1 MADSAKGYQKESN
14 SFQRKEGEMFIQEE
28 VCPQAGDVILD
39 LGCGTGELSA
49 LLAKLVGPEGK
60 VVGVDPDRERILLA
74 QESHSEI
81 SNLSFLEGSESNFPG
96 NGVETYDIIFCHLVL
111 HWMKDKQKVFLNMY
125 KALKNGGKVALQ
137 YGIHNLLF
145 ILHAHEILNP
155 ENKERLSQMTFPEP
169 RSEVEK
175 YCSSAGFVIL
185 KSCDC
190 ELQVAFENIDAL
202 LKWLWSTSHGAFDI
216 SLVTE
221 ERLQE
226 FLALYS
232 DKDGNPNLD
241 FRGVKEHSTH
251 SRLVAVKPATG
262 PK

>member
-1 MADSAKGYQKESN
+1 MADAAKGYQKESN
-14 SFQRKEGEMFIQEE
+14 SFQRRDGEIFIEE
-28 VCPQAGDVILD
+28 DVCPQAGDMILD

-81 SNLSFLEGSESNFPG
+81 SNLSFLEGNDSNFPG

-111 HWMKDKQKVFLNMY
+111 QWIKDKQRVFLNMF

-137 YGIHNLLF
+137 YGDHKTLF
-145 ILHAHEILNP
+145 MSHAYKILNP
-155 ENKERLSQMTFPEP
+155 ENEQRIFQMTFPEP

-175 YCSSAGFVIL
+175 YCSSAGFIIL

-190 ELQVAFENIDAL
+190 ELQFAFENMDAL
-202 LKWLWSTSHGAFDI
+202 LKWLWSSLHGVFDLSH
-216 SLVTE
+216 VTK
-221 ERLQE
+221 ERLQK
-226 FLALYS
+226 FLSLYS

-251 SRLVAVKPATG
+251 SRLVAVKPVTV

>member
-1 MADSAKGYQKESN
+1 MSDAAKGYQKTSN
-14 SFQRKEGEMFIQEE
+14 SFQRRNGEIFIEE
-28 VCPQAGDVILD
+28 DVCPGAGDVILN

-81 SNLSFLEGSESNFPG
+81 SNLSFHEGNDSNFPG

-111 HWMKDKQKVFLNMY
+111 HWIKDKQKVFLNTY
-125 KALKNGGKVALQ
+125 NALKNGGKVALQ
-137 YGIHNLLF
+137 YGDHKTPYIS
-145 ILHAHEILNP
+145 HAYKILNP
-155 ENKERLSQMTFPEP
+155 ENEERLSEMTFREP

-175 YCSSAGFVIL
+175 YCTSVGFVIL
-185 KSCDC
+185 KSCDFQ
-190 ELQVAFENIDAL
+190 LQCAFENIDAL
-202 LKWLWSTSHGAFDI
+202 LKWLWSTSHGVFDL

-221 ERLQE
+221 ERLQK

-232 DKDGNPNLD
+232 DKDGKPNLD
-241 FRGVKEHSTH
+241 FRGGNEHSTH